1 MTTTVE
7 RRYTSG
13 TVELRAGGDGKVLGG
28 YALKY
33 NRLSQNLGGFVE
45 RVASGALV
53 KTLRDGGDVL
63 ARFQHADEFLL
74 GRTSSGTLRLSPDD
88 EGLGY
93 DVDLPDTDYESNLAA
108 LAERGDVRHSS
119 FAFRTLDDEWGFT
132 EQGFPMRTLLEIQLV
147 DVAPVVNPAYLDT
160 SSGLRSLAEARG
172 MDLDELATAARD
184 GRLAD
189 VMRASSNPAD
199 GGEDHHGN
207 GPGDTHPL
215 VAIRRRQADL
225 GPRPVLL

>member
-13 TVELRAGGDGKVLGG
+13 TVELRAGDGGPVIGG

-45 RVASGALV
+45 RVAPGALT

-93 DVDLPDTDYESNLAA
+93 DVNLPETDYARNLAA

-160 SSGLRSLAEARG
+160 TSGLRSLAEARG
-172 MDLDELATAARD
+172 LDLDELATAARA
-184 GRLAD
+184 GRLGE
-189 VMRASSNPAD
+189 VITSIPAD
-199 GGEDHHGN
+199 GGEERHED
-207 GPGDTHPL
+207 GPGETHPL
-215 VAIRRRQADL
+215 VAIRRRRASL
-225 GPRPVLL
+225 GPRPVC